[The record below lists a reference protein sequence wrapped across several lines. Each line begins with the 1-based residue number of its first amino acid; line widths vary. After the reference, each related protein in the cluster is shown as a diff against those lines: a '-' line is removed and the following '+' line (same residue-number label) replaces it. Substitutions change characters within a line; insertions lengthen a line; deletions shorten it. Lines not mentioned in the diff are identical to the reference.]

1 MKKLVSGA
9 FGLVLSV
16 GVAQASTAELDLLP
30 AVHTYGHST
39 TATGFNPDGGASK
52 TVSFSFGSL
61 YATGAGTVTYT
72 YLGSEAANT
81 NVFTAFPFEES
92 FFNRDGKVLG
102 VHFSSS
108 PVEASFSQQVSGPG
122 LLNFW
127 FGTVSPKKDLAIVGN
142 THIFDHDASFSVL
155 ENYSFKG
162 VNYRYALLF
171 NDCGGNGCKKG
182 GGDYDFDDMVVGV
195 NFAAAV
201 PEPETYAMMLAG
213 LGMLGTVVRRRRNMA
228 K

>member
-1 MKKLVSGA
+1 VKKLVSGV
-9 FGLVLSV
+9 FGLALSV
-16 GVAQASTAELDLLP
+16 GVAHATTAELDLLP
-30 AVHTYGHST
+30 AVHTLGHST
-39 TATGFNPDGGASK
+39 TATGFNPDGGAQQ

-92 FFNRDGKVLG
+92 FINHDVKVLG
-102 VHFSSS
+102 AHFSSS
-108 PVEASFSQQVSGPG
+108 PVGSSFSQQVSGPG

-127 FGTVSPKKDLAIVGN
+127 FGTIYPKKDLAIVGN
-142 THIFDHDASFSVL
+142 ALVFGHDASFSVL

-162 VNYRYALLF
+162 ANYRYALLF

-182 GGDYDFDDMVVGV
+182 SDYDFDDMVVGV
-195 NFAAAV
+195 NFTAPV

-213 LGMLGTVVRRRRNMA
+213 LGMLGTVVRRRRATA